1 MEKEKAMYN
10 VVMRT
15 PECLVIDD
23 FLPEEAQDK
32 ILNQVQVDEW
42 EQTQGDDKFWHYTDG
57 ANYKNQKR
65 WQGK

>member
-1 MEKEKAMYN
+1 M
-10 VVMRT
+10 T
-15 PECLVIDD
+15 FCQS
-23 FLPEEAQDK
+23 EEAQDK

-65 WQGK
+65 WQGKYPMVIIVMFGLNTLISS

>member
-42 EQTQGDDKFWHYTDG
+42 EQTQGDDKFWSLYRRC
-57 ANYKNQKR
+57 KL
-65 WQGK
+65 